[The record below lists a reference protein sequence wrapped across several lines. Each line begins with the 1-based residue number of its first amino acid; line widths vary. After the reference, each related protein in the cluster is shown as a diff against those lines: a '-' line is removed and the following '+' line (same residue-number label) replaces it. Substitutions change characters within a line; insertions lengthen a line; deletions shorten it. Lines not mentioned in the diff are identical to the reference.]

1 MWTRTRLPLALAIGT
16 VALIT
21 TTPNARAAEVTPVLP
36 AGYTV
41 EDLGPLGGVDSFAS
55 GCNAAGQIIAV
66 AQLHGTLHA
75 ILLTPAAGRST
86 GVARTGAERRTE
98 LGRVSEQNVNQR
110 LPSEVTPTWPAGTTT
125 NNTVRVQPD
134 SLFRQVPSGFLP
146 GSVGAPFGRGL
157 SIFRQGPSA
166 LPSGGS
172 VMLNPFMTP
181 VGGRPI
187 LNAAPSPSRGW
198 AGFPGGLPMP
208 ASIMA
213 GSGGTLVS
221 GQQ

>member
-1 MWTRTRLPLALAIGT
+1 VWTRTRLPLTLAIGT

-21 TTPNARAAEVTPVLP
+21 TPNARAAEVAPVLP

-41 EDLGPLGGVDSFAS
+41 EDLGPLGGADSFAS

-75 ILLTPAAGRST
+75 VLLTPAAGRST
-86 GVARTGAERRTE
+86 SVARTGAERRTE
-98 LGRVSEQNVNQR
+98 LGRVSEQTGDQR

-134 SLFRQVPSGFLP
+134 SLFRQGPSGILP
-146 GSVGAPFGRGL
+146 GSVGAAFGRGL
-157 SIFRQGPSA
+157 SIFRQGPAA

-172 VMLNPFMTP
+172 VMLNPFMRP
-181 VGGRPI
+181 VGGQPI

-198 AGFPGGLPMP
+198 AGFPGRLPMS

-213 GSGGTLVS
+213 GSGGTLIG
-221 GQQ
+221 GQP